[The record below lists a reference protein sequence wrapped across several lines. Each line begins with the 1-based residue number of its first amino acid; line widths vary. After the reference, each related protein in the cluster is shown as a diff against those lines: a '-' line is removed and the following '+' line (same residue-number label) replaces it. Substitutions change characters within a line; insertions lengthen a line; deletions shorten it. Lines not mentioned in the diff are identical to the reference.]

1 MMGRSKMK
9 SNNGFIA
16 KIYDPI
22 FYLALKPIR
31 IAVMNEL
38 LKYKEKI
45 ILDLCCGTGNQIK
58 LLSKHGFRNLSCLDI
73 SDSMLEIAKRGN
85 SSIKISKEDATN
97 TNFDDAS
104 FDVVILSFAIHEK
117 DRNTQQAL
125 MNEAYRIIKKD
136 GLMLVVDY
144 VFDNKTTKFGKILVS
159 IIERIA
165 GGEHD
170 RNFKNYIQNEGL
182 SSLIEKD
189 KFKLIKR
196 NRMSSGAVTIATYQK
211 IPFF

>member
-1 MMGRSKMK
+1 MK
-9 SNNGFIA
+9 SNYGFTA

-58 LLSKHGFRNLSCLDI
+58 LLSKHGFRNLYCLDI
-73 SDSMLEIAKRGN
+73 SDSMLEIAKRSD
-85 SSIKISKEDATN
+85 SSIKIYNEDATK
-97 TNFDDAS
+97 TSFDDAS
-104 FDVVILSFAIHEK
+104 FDVVIISFAIHEK

-125 MNEAYRIIKKD
+125 INEAYRIIKKD

-144 VFDNKTTKFGKILVS
+144 VFDNKTTKFGRILIS

-165 GGEHD
+165 GGEHY
-170 RNFKNYIQNEGL
+170 RNFKNYIQNKGL
-182 SSLIEKD
+182 SSLIKMD
-189 KFKLIKR
+189 KFKLIKC
-196 NRMSSGAVTIATYQK
+196 NRMSSGAVTISIYHK
-211 IPFF
+211 ILLF

>member
-1 MMGRSKMK
+1 MK
-9 SNNGFIA
+9 SNYGFTA

-58 LLSKHGFRNLSCLDI
+58 LLSKHGFRNLYCLDI
-73 SDSMLEIAKRGN
+73 SDSMLEIAKRSD
-85 SSIKISKEDATN
+85 SSIKIYNEDATKTSFN
-97 TNFDDAS
+97 NAS
-104 FDVVILSFAIHEK
+104 FDVVIISFAIHEK

-125 MNEAYRIIKKD
+125 IDEAYRIIKKD
-136 GLMLVVDY
+136 GFILVVDY
-144 VFDNKTTKFGKILVS
+144 VFDNKTTKFGRILIS

-165 GGEHD
+165 GREHY
-170 RNFKNYIQNEGL
+170 RNFKSYIQNKGL
-182 SSLIEKD
+182 LSLIKKD
-189 KFKLIKR
+189 KFKLIKYK
-196 NRMSSGAVTIATYQK
+196 RMSSGAVTMSTYQK
-211 IPFF
+211 ILLS

>member
-1 MMGRSKMK
+1 MK
-9 SNNGFIA
+9 SNYGFTA

-58 LLSKHGFRNLSCLDI
+58 LLSKHGFKNLYCLDI
-73 SDSMLEIAKRGN
+73 STSMLEIAKRSD
-85 SSIKISKEDATN
+85 SSIKIYNEDATK
-97 TNFDDAS
+97 TNFDNAS
-104 FDVVILSFAIHEK
+104 FDIVIISFAIHEK

-125 MNEAYRIIKKD
+125 INEAHRIIKKD
-136 GLMLVVDY
+136 GFMLVVDY
-144 VFDNKTTKFGKILVS
+144 VFDNKTTKFGRILISTV
-159 IIERIA
+159 ERIA
-165 GGEHD
+165 GGEHF
-170 RNFKNYIQNEGL
+170 RNFKSYIQNKGL
-182 SSLIEKD
+182 SNLIKKD
-189 KFKLIKR
+189 KFKLIKY
-196 NRMSSGAVTIATYQK
+196 NRMSSGAVTISTYQK

>member
-1 MMGRSKMK
+1 MK
-9 SNNGFIA
+9 SNYNLMA

-22 FYLALKPIR
+22 FYLAIKPIR

-58 LLSKHGFRNLSCLDI
+58 LLSKHGFRNLYCLDI
-73 SDSMLEIAKRGN
+73 SDSMLEIAKR
-85 SSIKISKEDATN
+85 SDFSIKIYNEDATKTSFDN
-97 TNFDDAS
+97 TS
-104 FDVVILSFAIHEK
+104 FDVVIISFAIHEK

-125 MNEAYRIIKKD
+125 INEAYRIIKKD
-136 GLMLVVDY
+136 GLMFVVDY
-144 VFDNKTTKFGKILVS
+144 VFDNKTTKFGRILIS

-165 GGEHD
+165 GREHY

-182 SSLIEKD
+182 LSLIKKD
-189 KFKLIKR
+189 KFKLIKY
-196 NRMSSGAVTIATYQK
+196 NRMPSGAVTISTYQK
-211 IPFF
+211 ILLF

>member
-1 MMGRSKMK
+1 MK
-9 SNNGFIA
+9 SNCGFIA

-58 LLSKHGFRNLSCLDI
+58 LLSKHGFRNLYCLDI
-73 SDSMLEIAKRGN
+73 SDSMLEIAKRSD
-85 SSIKISKEDATN
+85 SSIKIYNEDATK
-97 TNFDDAS
+97 TNFDNAS
-104 FDVVILSFAIHEK
+104 FDVVIISFAIHEK

-125 MNEAYRIIKKD
+125 INEAYRIIKKD
-136 GLMLVVDY
+136 GFMLVVDY
-144 VFDNKTTKFGKILVS
+144 VFDNKTTKFGKILIS

-165 GGEHD
+165 GGEHY
-170 RNFKNYIQNEGL
+170 RNFKNYIQNKGL
-182 SSLIEKD
+182 SSLIKKD
-189 KFKLIKR
+189 KFKLIKC
-196 NRMSSGAVTIATYQK
+196 NRMSSGAVTISIYHK
-211 IPFF
+211 ILLF

>member
-1 MMGRSKMK
+1 MK

-73 SDSMLEIAKRGN
+73 SDSMLEIAKRGS
-85 SSIKISKEDATN
+85 SSIKIYKEDAIN

-136 GLMLVVDY
+136 GFMLVVDY
-144 VFDNKTTKFGKILVS
+144 MFDNKTTKFGQIL
-159 IIERIA
+159 IRLIERIA

-170 RNFKNYIQNEGL
+170 RNFKNYIQNKGL
-182 SSLIEKD
+182 LSLIKKD
-189 KFKLIKR
+189 KFKLIKY
-196 NRMSSGAVTIATYQK
+196 NRMSSGAVTISTYQK
-211 IPFF
+211 IC

>member
-1 MMGRSKMK
+1 MK

-85 SSIKISKEDATN
+85 SSIKIYKEDATN
-97 TNFDDAS
+97 TNFDDVS

-136 GLMLVVDY
+136 GFMLVVDY
-144 VFDNKTTKFGKILVS
+144 VFDNKTTKFGKIL
-159 IIERIA
+159 IRLIERIA

-170 RNFKNYIQNEGL
+170 RNFKNYIQNKGL

-189 KFKLIKR
+189 QFKLVKC
-196 NRMSSGAVTIATYQK
+196 NRISSGAVTISIYQK
-211 IPFF
+211 IC

>member
-1 MMGRSKMK
+1 MK
-9 SNNGFIA
+9 SNYNLMA

-22 FYLALKPIR
+22 FYLSLKPIR

-58 LLSKHGFRNLSCLDI
+58 LLSKHGFRNLYCLDI
-73 SDSMLEIAKRGN
+73 SDSMLEIAKRN
-85 SSIKISKEDATN
+85 DSSIKIYNEDATK

-104 FDVVILSFAIHEK
+104 FDVVIISFAIHEK

-125 MNEAYRIIKKD
+125 INEAYRIIKKD
-136 GLMLVVDY
+136 GFMLVVDY
-144 VFDNKTTKFGKILVS
+144 VFDNKTTKFGRILIS

-165 GGEHD
+165 GREHY
-170 RNFKNYIQNEGL
+170 RNFKSYIQNKGL
-182 SSLIEKD
+182 LSLIKKD
-189 KFKLIKR
+189 KFKLIKC
-196 NRMSSGAVTIATYQK
+196 NRMSSGAVTISIYHK
-211 IPFF
+211 ILLF

>member
-1 MMGRSKMK
+1 MGRREMK
-9 SNNGFIA
+9 SNYGFTA
-16 KIYDPI
+16 KIYDHI

-58 LLSKHGFRNLSCLDI
+58 LLSKYGFRNLYCLDI
-73 SDSMLEIAKRGN
+73 SDSMLEIAKRSN
-85 SSIKISKEDATN
+85 SSIKIYNEDATK

-104 FDVVILSFAIHEK
+104 FDVVIISFAIHEK

-125 MNEAYRIIKKD
+125 LNEAYRIIKKD
-136 GLMLVVDY
+136 GFMLVVDY
-144 VFDNKTTKFGKILVS
+144 VFDNKTTKFGRILIS

-165 GGEHD
+165 GREHY
-170 RNFKNYIQNEGL
+170 RNFKNYIQNKGL
-182 SSLIEKD
+182 SSLIKKY
-189 KFKLIKR
+189 KFKLIKY
-196 NRMSSGAVTIATYQK
+196 NRMSSGTVTISIYKK
-211 IPFF
+211 ILLF

>member
-1 MMGRSKMK
+1 MK
-9 SNNGFIA
+9 SNCGFIA

-58 LLSKHGFRNLSCLDI
+58 LLSKYGFRNLYCLDI
-73 SDSMLEIAKRGN
+73 SDSMLEIAKRSD
-85 SSIKISKEDATN
+85 SSIKIYNEDATK
-97 TNFDDAS
+97 TNFDNAS
-104 FDVVILSFAIHEK
+104 FDVVIISFAIHEK

-125 MNEAYRIIKKD
+125 INEAYRIIKKD
-136 GLMLVVDY
+136 GFMLVVDY
-144 VFDNKTTKFGKILVS
+144 VFDNKTTKFGRILIS

-165 GGEHD
+165 GREHYG
-170 RNFKNYIQNEGL
+170 NFKNYIQNKGL
-182 SSLIEKD
+182 LSLVKKD
-189 KFKLIKR
+189 KFKLIKY
-196 NRMSSGAVTIATYQK
+196 NRMSSGAVTISIYKK
-211 IPFF
+211 IPLY

>member
-1 MMGRSKMK
+1 MK
-9 SNNGFIA
+9 SNYNLMA

-38 LKYKEKI
+38 PKYKEKI

-58 LLSKHGFRNLSCLDI
+58 LLSKHGFRNLYCLDI
-73 SDSMLEIAKRGN
+73 SDSMLEIAKRSD
-85 SSIKISKEDATN
+85 SSIKIYNEDATKTSFN
-97 TNFDDAS
+97 DAS
-104 FDVVILSFAIHEK
+104 FDVVIISFAIHEK

-125 MNEAYRIIKKD
+125 INEAYRIIKKD
-136 GLMLVVDY
+136 GFMLVVDY
-144 VFDNKTTKFGKILVS
+144 VFDNKTTKFGRILIS

-165 GGEHD
+165 GREHY

-182 SSLIEKD
+182 LSLIKKD
-189 KFKLIKR
+189 KFKLIKY
-196 NRMSSGAVTIATYQK
+196 NRMLSGAVTISIYHK
-211 IPFF
+211 ILLF